1 MKKVLYFILISW
13 LAAACSTTKKIAYF
27 QDEPI
32 GLEQAVAEPT
42 LIRIKYKDM
51 ISIVVSSKDP
61 ELAALFNLPRIQH
74 SAGVSTNST
83 LFSTNQNGQILGYT
97 VDSGGNI
104 DFPVLGKL
112 HITGLTREEVA
123 QFVKEQLI
131 SKDLI
136 KDPVVTVDF
145 LNLSYSVL
153 GEVLRPGQF
162 GITKDKITI
171 LEALSSAGDLTI
183 YGKRE
188 KIYLTR
194 LGDHSR
200 ITYSIDLRTGDF
212 YNSPAFYVQQ
222 NDVIYVEP
230 NKVRANQSTVNGNNV
245 RSVSLWMSIASL
257 LTTLGVLIFK

>member
-1 MKKVLYFILISW
+1 MKRIAYFIIISW
-13 LAAACSTTKKIAYF
+13 LTASCATTKNIAYF
-27 QDEPI
+27 QDEQI
-32 GLEQAVAEPT
+32 GWEQEVAEPS
-42 LIRIKYKDM
+42 LIRIKHKDM
-51 ISIVVSSKDP
+51 ISIVISSKDP

-74 SAGVSTNST
+74 TAGLPNNG
-83 LFSTNQNGQILGYT
+83 LFNTSQNGQILGYT
-97 VDSGGNI
+97 VDSNGDI

-112 HITGLTREEVA
+112 HISGLSREEIA
-123 QFVKEQLI
+123 RFIKEQLI

-153 GEVLRPGQF
+153 GEVLHPGQF
-162 GITKDKITI
+162 GIAKDKVTI
-171 LEALSSAGDLTI
+171 LEAISSAGDLTI
-183 YGKRE
+183 YGKRD

-194 LGDHSR
+194 LSDHSR

-245 RSVSLWMSIASL
+245 RSVSLWMSIASF